1 MVLVTMSASGA
12 AFEVFLA
19 AVGAQWAPVVAS
31 RFKLINVLLFYIEV
45 YMVIQGP
52 QLLHGDQWTFSQK
65 NGSGHHTPLGSLLAV
80 ELAALAACCAHC
92 CQAFLFSCALRA
104 QLH

>member
-31 RFKLINVLLFYIEV
+31 RFKLINVLFHV
-45 YMVIQGP
+45 
-52 QLLHGDQWTFSQK
+52 
-65 NGSGHHTPLGSLLAV
+65 
-80 ELAALAACCAHC
+80 
-92 CQAFLFSCALRA
+92 
-104 QLH
+104 